1 MSHNSLMRL
10 VLFAIMSFYAVGSAG
25 AQTSINSLLTP
36 FLARYELPAS
46 RCGGKKAETLSLW
59 VISETRV

>member
-1 MSHNSLMRL
+1 MSHNSMMRL

-36 FLARYELPAS
+36 FLASGPRRCS
-46 RCGGKKAETLSLW
+46 GKKRKHCRCGS
-59 VISETRV
+59 

>member
-1 MSHNSLMRL
+1 MFHNSLMRL

-36 FLARYELPAS
+36 FSPGMSFRPSPLR
-46 RCGGKKAETLSLW
+46 W
-59 VISETRV
+59 